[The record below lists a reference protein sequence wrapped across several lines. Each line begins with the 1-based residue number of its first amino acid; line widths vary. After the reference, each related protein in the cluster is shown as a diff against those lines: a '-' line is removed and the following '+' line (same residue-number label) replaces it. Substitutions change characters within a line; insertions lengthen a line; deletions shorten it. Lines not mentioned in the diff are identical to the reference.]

1 LSLFAQAAHRGLSLF
16 AQAARR
22 GLSLF
27 AQAAHRPRPVVVLSA
42 LMLVVSGCTVSP
54 PPAPQSTNTSKITTP
69 PPPRAMQVIMA
80 IDSIGPGF
88 NPHLLSDQSPVNA
101 AISSLVLPS
110 SFRPVADPA
119 SPTGSRWELDTTL
132 LESAEVTSQ
141 SPFTVTYKIRPEAQW
156 TDNAPIGADDFWYLW
171 RQMVSQPG
179 VVDPAGYDLITGVQS
194 VEGGK
199 TAVVT
204 FSQPY
209 PAWRELFNNILPA
222 HIVKDV
228 PGGFAAGLARAM
240 PVTGGQF
247 RVESIDP
254 QRDEI
259 LLARNDRY
267 WSEPAKP
274 DQVLFRRGGATA
286 ALADSI
292 RNGDTQV
299 AQVHGGAAAF
309 AQLSAIPDVRTAR
322 IVTPRVM
329 QLTLRAQQPALAD
342 SQVRKAILGLLD
354 VDLLASVGAGDD
366 NTVTLAQAQV
376 RSPSDPGY
384 VSTAPQAMTKE
395 GALTLLANS
404 GYQVEP
410 VDESRPPT
418 PGTPAPENDRGRITK
433 DGVPLSLVLGVAVND
448 PAAVAVANT
457 AADQLRNVGIA
468 ASVSAL
474 DPVVL
479 YSDALVNNK
488 VDAVVGWHQAGG
500 DLATAL
506 AARYGCPA
514 LEATAVSTTTAATTS
529 SPPPTTTSSPTTT
542 RTPTTIRTPTT
553 TATPTTPSPAPESG
567 QLVQA
572 PSNITGICDHSI
584 QPKIDAALAGTED
597 IGEVINAVEPR
608 LWNMSTVLPILQD
621 TTIVAAG
628 PSVQNVSLSGAVPVG
643 IVGDAGKWVKTPQ

>member
-1 LSLFAQAAHRGLSLF
+1 VPTTLRRLSSVAG
-16 AQAARR
+16 
-22 GLSLF
+22 
-27 AQAAHRPRPVVVLSA
+27 A
-42 LMLVVSGCTVSP
+42 LTSTLLLATACTVSP
-54 PPAPQSTNTSKITTP
+54 PPAPQSTDTTETTTP
-69 PPPRAMQVIMA
+69 PPPRATQIIMA

-110 SFRPVADPA
+110 SFRPVADPK

-141 SPFTVTYKIRPEAQW
+141 NPFTITYKIRPEAQW

-199 TAVVT
+199 VAVVT

-209 PAWRELFNNILPA
+209 PAWRELFNDILPA

-228 PGGFAAGLARAM
+228 PGGFAAGLVRTL

-247 RVESIDP
+247 RVETIDP

-267 WSEPAKP
+267 WSAPAKP
-274 DQVLFRRGGATA
+274 DQVLLRRGGATA

-376 RSPSDPGY
+376 RSPSDPSY
-384 VSTAPQAMTKE
+384 VPTAPAAMTIQA
-395 GALTLLANS
+395 ALGLLADS
-404 GYQVEP
+404 GYQVQP
-410 VDESRPPT
+410 VESSPPT
-418 PGTPAPENDRGRITK
+418 TPGNPAPENNRGRITK
-433 DGVPLSLVLGVAVND
+433 DGVPLSLVLGVAAND
-448 PAAVAVANT
+448 PTSVAVANT
-457 AADQLRNVGIA
+457 AADQLRNVGIT

-474 DPVVL
+474 DPPVL
-479 YSDALVNNK
+479 YGDALTNNR

-506 AARYGCPA
+506 ASRYGCPA
-514 LEATAVSTTTAATTS
+514 LEATAVVTAPGTP
-529 SPPPTTTSSPTTT
+529 SPSPTDRRPAPT
-542 RTPTTIRTPTT
+542 RP
-553 TATPTTPSPAPESG
+553 TATPTPTTPNPAPESDE
-567 QLVQA
+567 LVQA
-572 PSNITGICDHSI
+572 PSNITGICDRSI
-584 QPKIDAALAGTED
+584 QPKIDAALDGTED
-597 IGEVINAVEPR
+597 IADVITAVEPR
-608 LWNMSTVLPILQD
+608 LWNMATVLPILQD

-643 IVGDAGKWVKTPQ
+643 IVGDAGMWVKAPQ